1 MIEED
6 RGLQELREGMR
17 KVRDGFANEYS
28 EGSGQATT
36 KSRYLGGFTPEKC
49 GGMELD
55 PTAVC
60 TKLILSYGDEHVLGM
75 PGSF

>member
-17 KVRDGFANEYS
+17 KVRDGFPNEYS
-28 EGSGQATT
+28 ERSGQAMTE
-36 KSRYLGGFTPEKC
+36 SGYLEGF
-49 GGMELD
+49 
-55 PTAVC
+55 
-60 TKLILSYGDEHVLGM
+60 TKLILSYGNEHVLGM